1 MGRRLMAWGM
11 ETNQRA
17 VSPAAARGIPA
28 VLKPFVP
35 ALLLVILGIGTLM
48 LRVSGVINDIISS
61 IIFAIL
67 IVTGLLFYV
76 LLNRG
81 ADQK

>member
-1 MGRRLMAWGM
+1 MAWGM

-17 VSPAAARGIPA
+17 VSQAAARGIP
-28 VLKPFVP
+28 VILRPFVP

-48 LRVSGVINDIISS
+48 LRVSGAINDIVSS
-61 IIFAIL
+61 IVFAIL
-67 IVTGLLFYV
+67 ITAGLLFYV

>member
-1 MGRRLMAWGM
+1 M
-11 ETNQRA
+11 EPNPRA
-17 VSPAAARGIPA
+17 ARPAAARGIPV
-28 VLKPFVP
+28 VLRPFVP

-48 LRVSGVINDIISS
+48 LRVSGAINDIISS
-61 IIFAIL
+61 IVFTIL
-67 IVTGLLFYV
+67 IAAGLLFYV